1 MLSIDKN
8 SFKRDYNN
16 KFVQLHG
23 KELKEGNN
31 QQKYEALGSLVRDY
45 VISTWMDTNNRYNQT
60 GEKQVYYFS
69 MEFLLGRLLGD
80 FLLNLG
86 IRDICREALS
96 ELDIDLEEIENL
108 EHDQG
113 LGNGGLG
120 RLAAC
125 FLDSIATLG
134 LNGDGVGLN
143 YHYGLFKQVFKDH
156 KQTAEKNP
164 WITPESWLN
173 KSNIKFDVLFGGFK
187 VTSTLYDI
195 DVRTINY
202 HIKKIFSDSELQE
215 NSVIQKFRI
224 TAADGKT
231 YNTNHYS
238 LEMIIAV
245 GFKVNSERA
254 VQFRKWVNQIAKDYT
269 IKGWVM
275 DDERLKRGTYLTEKY
290 FDEQLERIR
299 EIRASERKFYQKI
312 TDLYATAIDYD
323 RNSATTKRFYATV
336 QNKMHY
342 AVHGHTAAEM
352 IVERADHTKEH
363 MGLTTWA
370 DAPDGK
376 IKKSD
381 VIIAKNYLSQDEMKQ
396 LNRMVTAYLD
406 FAENMTLRHIPLTMQ
421 DWEKRLNSFIEMF
434 DYGILQDAGKV
445 SAEIAKLH
453 AETEFEKYRVIQD
466 SLFMSD
472 FDRYMLE
479 LEESVKK

>member
-1 MLSIDKN
+1 MAKKKDEITIRSSAAEYLTYVASVGD
-8 SFKRDYNN
+8 
-16 KFVQLHG
+16 
-23 KELKEGNN
+23 
-31 QQKYEALGSLVRDY
+31 QQDSVEMRYED
-45 VISTWMDTNNRYNQT
+45 
-60 GEKQVYYFS
+60 
-69 MEFLLGRLLGD
+69 
-80 FLLNLG
+80 
-86 IRDICREALS
+86 
-96 ELDIDLEEIENL
+96 EN
-108 EHDQG
+108 
-113 LGNGGLG
+113 
-120 RLAAC
+120 
-125 FLDSIATLG
+125 I
-134 LNGDGVGLN
+134 
-143 YHYGLFKQVFKDH
+143 
-156 KQTAEKNP
+156 
-164 WITPESWLN
+164 WLTQ
-173 KSNIKFDVLFGGFK
+173 KMMA
-187 VTSTLYDI
+187 TLYDV
-195 DVRTINY
+195 DVRTINE
-202 HIKKIFSDSELQE
+202 HIKKIYSDSELE
-215 NSVIQKFRI
+215 EDSTVRNFRI
-224 TAADGKT
+224 VQTEGSRQVTRDTKH
-231 YNTNHYS
+231 YN
-238 LEMIIAV
+238 LQMIIAV

-254 VQFRKWVNQIAKDYT
+254 VQFRKCVNQIAKDYT

-323 RNSATTKRFYATV
+323 KNSATTRRFYATV

-342 AVHGHTAAEM
+342 AVHGHTAAEL

-381 VIIAKNYLSQDEMKQ
+381 VTVAKNYLSQDEMKQ

-406 FAENMTLRHIPLTMQ
+406 FAENMTLRHIPFTMQ

-466 SLFMSD
+466 RLFMSD

-479 LEESVKK
+479 LEESEKK

>member
-1 MLSIDKN
+1 MKKKKGEITIRSSAAEYLTYVASVGD
-8 SFKRDYNN
+8 
-16 KFVQLHG
+16 
-23 KELKEGNN
+23 
-31 QQKYEALGSLVRDY
+31 QQ
-45 VISTWMDTNNRYNQT
+45 
-60 GEKQVYYFS
+60 
-69 MEFLLGRLLGD
+69 
-80 FLLNLG
+80 
-86 IRDICREALS
+86 
-96 ELDIDLEEIENL
+96 
-108 EHDQG
+108 
-113 LGNGGLG
+113 
-120 RLAAC
+120 
-125 FLDSIATLG
+125 DSIEMRYEDE
-134 LNGDGVGLN
+134 N
-143 YHYGLFKQVFKDH
+143 
-156 KQTAEKNP
+156 
-164 WITPESWLN
+164 IWLTQ
-173 KSNIKFDVLFGGFK
+173 KMMA
-187 VTSTLYDI
+187 TLYDV
-195 DVRTINY
+195 DVRTINE
-202 HIKKIFSDSELQE
+202 HIKKIYSDSELE
-215 NSVIQKFRI
+215 EDATIRNFRI
-224 TAADGKT
+224 VQTEGTRQVTRDTK
-231 YNTNHYS
+231 HYS
-238 LEMIIAV
+238 LQMIIAV
-245 GFKVNSERA
+245 GFKVNSECA

-323 RNSATTKRFYATV
+323 KNSATTRRFYATV

-342 AVHGHTAAEM
+342 AVHGHTAAEL

-370 DAPDGK
+370 DAPEGK

-381 VIIAKNYLSQDEMKQ
+381 VTVAKNYLSQDEMKQ

-466 SLFMSD
+466 RLFMSD
-472 FDRYMLE
+472 FDKYMLE
-479 LEESVKK
+479 LEENAKNKD

>member
-1 MLSIDKN
+1 MVKKKDEITIRSSAAEYLTYVASVGD
-8 SFKRDYNN
+8 
-16 KFVQLHG
+16 
-23 KELKEGNN
+23 
-31 QQKYEALGSLVRDY
+31 QQDNIEMRYED
-45 VISTWMDTNNRYNQT
+45 
-60 GEKQVYYFS
+60 
-69 MEFLLGRLLGD
+69 
-80 FLLNLG
+80 
-86 IRDICREALS
+86 
-96 ELDIDLEEIENL
+96 EN
-108 EHDQG
+108 
-113 LGNGGLG
+113 
-120 RLAAC
+120 
-125 FLDSIATLG
+125 I
-134 LNGDGVGLN
+134 
-143 YHYGLFKQVFKDH
+143 
-156 KQTAEKNP
+156 
-164 WITPESWLN
+164 WLTQ
-173 KSNIKFDVLFGGFK
+173 KMMA
-187 VTSTLYDI
+187 TLYDV
-195 DVRTINY
+195 DVRTINE
-202 HIKKIFSDSELQE
+202 HIKKIYSDSELEE
-215 NSVIQKFRI
+215 NSTIRNFRI
-224 TAADGKT
+224 VQTEGSRQVTRDTK
-231 YNTNHYS
+231 HYS
-238 LEMIIAV
+238 LQMIIAV

-323 RNSATTKRFYATV
+323 KNSATTRRFYATV

-342 AVHGHTAAEM
+342 AVHGHTAAEL

-370 DAPDGK
+370 DAPEGK

-381 VIIAKNYLSQDEMKQ
+381 VTVAKNYLSQDEMKQ

-466 SLFMSD
+466 RLFMSD
-472 FDRYMLE
+472 FDKYMLE
-479 LEESVKK
+479 LEETTKK

>member
-1 MLSIDKN
+1 M
-8 SFKRDYNN
+8 R
-16 KFVQLHG
+16 
-23 KELKEGNN
+23 NN
-31 QQKYEALGSLVRDY
+31 QKEPSYLKKKKDEVTIRSSAAEYLTY
-45 VISTWMDTNNRYNQT
+45 VASI
-60 GEKQVYYFS
+60 
-69 MEFLLGRLLGD
+69 GD
-80 FLLNLG
+80 
-86 IRDICREALS
+86 
-96 ELDIDLEEIENL
+96 
-108 EHDQG
+108 QQ
-113 LGNGGLG
+113 
-120 RLAAC
+120 
-125 FLDSIATLG
+125 DSIEMRYEDE
-134 LNGDGVGLN
+134 N
-143 YHYGLFKQVFKDH
+143 
-156 KQTAEKNP
+156 
-164 WITPESWLN
+164 IWLTQ
-173 KSNIKFDVLFGGFK
+173 KMMA
-187 VTSTLYDI
+187 TLYDV
-195 DVRTINY
+195 DVRTINE
-202 HIKKIFSDSELQE
+202 HIKKIYSDSELE
-215 NSVIQKFRI
+215 EDSTIRNFRI
-224 TAADGKT
+224 VQTEGSRQVTRDTKH
-231 YNTNHYS
+231 YN
-238 LEMIIAV
+238 LQMIIAV

-323 RNSATTKRFYATV
+323 KNAATTRRFYATV

-342 AVHGHTAAEM
+342 AVHGHTAAEL

-381 VIIAKNYLSQDEMKQ
+381 VTIAKNYLSQDEMKQ

-466 SLFMSD
+466 RLFMSD

-479 LEESVKK
+479 LEESAKK

>member
-1 MLSIDKN
+1 MAKKKDEITIRSSAAEYLTYVASVGD
-8 SFKRDYNN
+8 
-16 KFVQLHG
+16 
-23 KELKEGNN
+23 
-31 QQKYEALGSLVRDY
+31 QQ
-45 VISTWMDTNNRYNQT
+45 
-60 GEKQVYYFS
+60 
-69 MEFLLGRLLGD
+69 
-80 FLLNLG
+80 
-86 IRDICREALS
+86 
-96 ELDIDLEEIENL
+96 
-108 EHDQG
+108 
-113 LGNGGLG
+113 
-120 RLAAC
+120 
-125 FLDSIATLG
+125 DSIEMRYEDE
-134 LNGDGVGLN
+134 N
-143 YHYGLFKQVFKDH
+143 
-156 KQTAEKNP
+156 
-164 WITPESWLN
+164 IWLTQ
-173 KSNIKFDVLFGGFK
+173 KMMA
-187 VTSTLYDI
+187 TLYDV
-195 DVRTINY
+195 DVRTINE
-202 HIKKIFSDSELQE
+202 HIKKIYSDSELE
-215 NSVIQKFRI
+215 EDATIRNFRI
-224 TAADGKT
+224 VQTEGSRQVTRDTK
-231 YNTNHYS
+231 HYS
-238 LEMIIAV
+238 LQMIIAV

-323 RNSATTKRFYATV
+323 KNAATTRRFYATV

-342 AVHGHTAAEM
+342 AVHGHTAAEL

-370 DAPDGK
+370 DAPEGK

-381 VIIAKNYLSQDEMKQ
+381 VTVAKNYLSQDEMKQ

-406 FAENMTLRHIPLTMQ
+406 FAENMALRHIPLTMQ
-421 DWEKRLNSFIEMF
+421 DWEMRLNSFIEMF

-466 SLFMSD
+466 RLFMSD

-479 LEESVKK
+479 LEESAKK

>member
-1 MLSIDKN
+1 M
-8 SFKRDYNN
+8 R
-16 KFVQLHG
+16 
-23 KELKEGNN
+23 NN
-31 QQKYEALGSLVRDY
+31 QKEPSYLKKKKDEVTIRSSAAEYLTY
-45 VISTWMDTNNRYNQT
+45 VASI
-60 GEKQVYYFS
+60 
-69 MEFLLGRLLGD
+69 GD
-80 FLLNLG
+80 
-86 IRDICREALS
+86 
-96 ELDIDLEEIENL
+96 
-108 EHDQG
+108 QQ
-113 LGNGGLG
+113 
-120 RLAAC
+120 
-125 FLDSIATLG
+125 DSIEMRYEDE
-134 LNGDGVGLN
+134 N
-143 YHYGLFKQVFKDH
+143 
-156 KQTAEKNP
+156 
-164 WITPESWLN
+164 IWLTQ
-173 KSNIKFDVLFGGFK
+173 KMMA
-187 VTSTLYDI
+187 TLYDV
-195 DVRTINY
+195 DVRTINE
-202 HIKKIFSDSELQE
+202 HIKKIYSDSELE
-215 NSVIQKFRI
+215 EDSTIRNFRI
-224 TAADGKT
+224 VQTEGSRQVTRDTKH
-231 YNTNHYS
+231 YN
-238 LEMIIAV
+238 LQMIIAV

-323 RNSATTKRFYATV
+323 KNAATTRRFYATV

-342 AVHGHTAAEM
+342 AVHGHTAAEL

-381 VIIAKNYLSQDEMKQ
+381 VTVAKNYLSQDEMKQ

-421 DWEKRLNSFIEMF
+421 DWEMRLNSFIEMF

-466 SLFMSD
+466 RLFMSD

-479 LEESVKK
+479 LEESAKK

>member
-1 MLSIDKN
+1 MAKKKDEITIRSSAAEYLTYVASVGD
-8 SFKRDYNN
+8 
-16 KFVQLHG
+16 
-23 KELKEGNN
+23 
-31 QQKYEALGSLVRDY
+31 QQ
-45 VISTWMDTNNRYNQT
+45 
-60 GEKQVYYFS
+60 
-69 MEFLLGRLLGD
+69 
-80 FLLNLG
+80 
-86 IRDICREALS
+86 
-96 ELDIDLEEIENL
+96 
-108 EHDQG
+108 
-113 LGNGGLG
+113 
-120 RLAAC
+120 
-125 FLDSIATLG
+125 DSIEMRYEDE
-134 LNGDGVGLN
+134 N
-143 YHYGLFKQVFKDH
+143 
-156 KQTAEKNP
+156 
-164 WITPESWLN
+164 IWLTQ
-173 KSNIKFDVLFGGFK
+173 KMMA
-187 VTSTLYDI
+187 TLYDV
-195 DVRTINY
+195 DVRTINE
-202 HIKKIFSDSELQE
+202 HIKKIYSDSELE
-215 NSVIQKFRI
+215 EDSTIRNFRI
-224 TAADGKT
+224 VQTEGSRQVTRDTKH
-231 YNTNHYS
+231 YN
-238 LEMIIAV
+238 LQMIIAV

-323 RNSATTKRFYATV
+323 KNAAMTRRFYSTV

-342 AVHGHTAAEM
+342 AVHGHTVAEL

-363 MGLTTWA
+363 MGLTTWE
-370 DAPDGK
+370 DAPEGK

-381 VIIAKNYLSQDEMKQ
+381 VTVAKNYLSQDEMKQ

-466 SLFMSD
+466 RLFMSD
-472 FDRYMLE
+472 FDKFMLE
-479 LEESVKK
+479 LEENTKK

>member
-1 MLSIDKN
+1 MAKKKDEITIRSSAAEYLTYVASVGD
-8 SFKRDYNN
+8 
-16 KFVQLHG
+16 
-23 KELKEGNN
+23 
-31 QQKYEALGSLVRDY
+31 QQ
-45 VISTWMDTNNRYNQT
+45 
-60 GEKQVYYFS
+60 
-69 MEFLLGRLLGD
+69 
-80 FLLNLG
+80 
-86 IRDICREALS
+86 
-96 ELDIDLEEIENL
+96 
-108 EHDQG
+108 
-113 LGNGGLG
+113 
-120 RLAAC
+120 
-125 FLDSIATLG
+125 DSIEMRYEDE
-134 LNGDGVGLN
+134 N
-143 YHYGLFKQVFKDH
+143 
-156 KQTAEKNP
+156 
-164 WITPESWLN
+164 IWLTQ
-173 KSNIKFDVLFGGFK
+173 KMMA
-187 VTSTLYDI
+187 TLYD
-195 DVRTINY
+195 VGLPTINE
-202 HIKKIFSDSELQE
+202 HIKKIYADSELE
-215 NSVIQKFRI
+215 EAATIRNFRI
-224 TAADGKT
+224 VQTEGSRQVTRDTKH
-231 YNTNHYS
+231 YN
-238 LEMIIAV
+238 LQMIIAV

-323 RNSATTKRFYATV
+323 KNSATTRRFYATV

-342 AVHGHTAAEM
+342 AVHGHTAAEL

-381 VIIAKNYLSQDEMKQ
+381 VTIAKNYLSQDEMKQ

-445 SAEIAKLH
+445 TAEIAKLH

-466 SLFMSD
+466 RLFMSD

-479 LEESVKK
+479 LEESAKK

>member
-1 MLSIDKN
+1 MAKKKDEITIRSSAAEYLTYVASVGD
-8 SFKRDYNN
+8 
-16 KFVQLHG
+16 
-23 KELKEGNN
+23 
-31 QQKYEALGSLVRDY
+31 QQ
-45 VISTWMDTNNRYNQT
+45 
-60 GEKQVYYFS
+60 
-69 MEFLLGRLLGD
+69 
-80 FLLNLG
+80 
-86 IRDICREALS
+86 
-96 ELDIDLEEIENL
+96 
-108 EHDQG
+108 
-113 LGNGGLG
+113 
-120 RLAAC
+120 
-125 FLDSIATLG
+125 DSIEMRYEDE
-134 LNGDGVGLN
+134 N
-143 YHYGLFKQVFKDH
+143 
-156 KQTAEKNP
+156 
-164 WITPESWLN
+164 IWLTQ
-173 KSNIKFDVLFGGFK
+173 KMMA
-187 VTSTLYDI
+187 TLYDV
-195 DVRTINY
+195 DVRTINE
-202 HIKKIFSDSELQE
+202 HIKKIYSDSELE
-215 NSVIQKFRI
+215 EDSTIRNFRI
-224 TAADGKT
+224 
-231 YNTNHYS
+231 
-238 LEMIIAV
+238 
-245 GFKVNSERA
+245 
-254 VQFRKWVNQIAKDYT
+254 VQTEGSRQVTRDTKDYT

-323 RNSATTKRFYATV
+323 KNAATTRRFYATV

-342 AVHGHTAAEM
+342 AVHGHTAAEL

-381 VIIAKNYLSQDEMKQ
+381 VTIAKNYLSQDEMKQ

-445 SAEIAKLH
+445 TAEIAKLH

-466 SLFMSD
+466 RLFMSD

-479 LEESVKK
+479 LEESAKK

>member
-1 MLSIDKN
+1 MAKKKDEITIRSSAAEYLTYVASVGD
-8 SFKRDYNN
+8 
-16 KFVQLHG
+16 
-23 KELKEGNN
+23 
-31 QQKYEALGSLVRDY
+31 QQ
-45 VISTWMDTNNRYNQT
+45 
-60 GEKQVYYFS
+60 
-69 MEFLLGRLLGD
+69 
-80 FLLNLG
+80 
-86 IRDICREALS
+86 
-96 ELDIDLEEIENL
+96 
-108 EHDQG
+108 
-113 LGNGGLG
+113 
-120 RLAAC
+120 
-125 FLDSIATLG
+125 DSIEMRYEDE
-134 LNGDGVGLN
+134 N
-143 YHYGLFKQVFKDH
+143 
-156 KQTAEKNP
+156 
-164 WITPESWLN
+164 IWLTQ
-173 KSNIKFDVLFGGFK
+173 KMMA
-187 VTSTLYDI
+187 TLYDV
-195 DVRTINY
+195 DVRTINE
-202 HIKKIFSDSELQE
+202 HIKKIYSDSELE
-215 NSVIQKFRI
+215 EDSTIRNFRI
-224 TAADGKT
+224 VQTEGSRQVTRDTK
-231 YNTNHYS
+231 HYS
-238 LEMIIAV
+238 LQMIIAV

-323 RNSATTKRFYATV
+323 KNSATTRRFYATV

-342 AVHGHTAAEM
+342 AVHGHTAAEL

-370 DAPDGK
+370 DAPEGK

-381 VIIAKNYLSQDEMKQ
+381 VTVAKNYLSQDEMKQ

-466 SLFMSD
+466 RLFMSD

-479 LEESVKK
+479 LEESAKK

>member
-1 MLSIDKN
+1 MAKKKDEITIRSSAAEYLTYVASVGD
-8 SFKRDYNN
+8 
-16 KFVQLHG
+16 
-23 KELKEGNN
+23 
-31 QQKYEALGSLVRDY
+31 QQ
-45 VISTWMDTNNRYNQT
+45 
-60 GEKQVYYFS
+60 
-69 MEFLLGRLLGD
+69 
-80 FLLNLG
+80 
-86 IRDICREALS
+86 
-96 ELDIDLEEIENL
+96 
-108 EHDQG
+108 
-113 LGNGGLG
+113 
-120 RLAAC
+120 
-125 FLDSIATLG
+125 DSIEMRYEDE
-134 LNGDGVGLN
+134 N
-143 YHYGLFKQVFKDH
+143 
-156 KQTAEKNP
+156 
-164 WITPESWLN
+164 IWLTQ
-173 KSNIKFDVLFGGFK
+173 KMMAI
-187 VTSTLYDI
+187 LYDV
-195 DVRTINY
+195 DVRTINE
-202 HIKKIFSDSELQE
+202 HIKKIYSDSELE
-215 NSVIQKFRI
+215 EESTIRNFRI
-224 TAADGKT
+224 VQTEGSRQVTRDTK
-231 YNTNHYS
+231 HYS
-238 LEMIIAV
+238 LQMIIAV

-323 RNSATTKRFYATV
+323 KNSATTRRFYATV

-342 AVHGHTAAEM
+342 AVHGHTAAEL

-381 VIIAKNYLSQDEMKQ
+381 VTVAKNYLSQDEMKQ

-466 SLFMSD
+466 RLFMSD
-472 FDRYMLE
+472 FDKYMLE
-479 LEESVKK
+479 LEESAKK

>member
-1 MLSIDKN
+1 MAKKKDEITIRSSAAEYLTYVASVGD
-8 SFKRDYNN
+8 
-16 KFVQLHG
+16 
-23 KELKEGNN
+23 
-31 QQKYEALGSLVRDY
+31 QQ
-45 VISTWMDTNNRYNQT
+45 
-60 GEKQVYYFS
+60 
-69 MEFLLGRLLGD
+69 
-80 FLLNLG
+80 
-86 IRDICREALS
+86 
-96 ELDIDLEEIENL
+96 
-108 EHDQG
+108 
-113 LGNGGLG
+113 
-120 RLAAC
+120 
-125 FLDSIATLG
+125 DSIEMRYEDE
-134 LNGDGVGLN
+134 N
-143 YHYGLFKQVFKDH
+143 
-156 KQTAEKNP
+156 
-164 WITPESWLN
+164 IWLTQ
-173 KSNIKFDVLFGGFK
+173 KMMA
-187 VTSTLYDI
+187 TLYDV
-195 DVRTINY
+195 DVRTINE
-202 HIKKIFSDSELQE
+202 HIKKIYSDSELE
-215 NSVIQKFRI
+215 EDATIRNFRI
-224 TAADGKT
+224 VQTEGSRQVTRDTKH
-231 YNTNHYS
+231 YN
-238 LEMIIAV
+238 LQMIIAV

-323 RNSATTKRFYATV
+323 KNSAMTRRFYATV

-342 AVHGHTAAEM
+342 AVHGHTAAEL
-352 IVERADHTKEH
+352 IVSRADHTKEH

-370 DAPDGK
+370 DAPEGK

-381 VIIAKNYLSQDEMKQ
+381 ITVAKNYLSQDEMKQ

-466 SLFMSD
+466 RLFMSD
-472 FDRYMLE
+472 FDKYMLE
-479 LEESVKK
+479 LEENTKK

>member
-1 MLSIDKN
+1 MAKKKDEITIRSSAAEYLTYVASVGD
-8 SFKRDYNN
+8 
-16 KFVQLHG
+16 
-23 KELKEGNN
+23 
-31 QQKYEALGSLVRDY
+31 QQ
-45 VISTWMDTNNRYNQT
+45 
-60 GEKQVYYFS
+60 
-69 MEFLLGRLLGD
+69 
-80 FLLNLG
+80 
-86 IRDICREALS
+86 
-96 ELDIDLEEIENL
+96 
-108 EHDQG
+108 
-113 LGNGGLG
+113 
-120 RLAAC
+120 
-125 FLDSIATLG
+125 DSIEMCYEDE
-134 LNGDGVGLN
+134 N
-143 YHYGLFKQVFKDH
+143 
-156 KQTAEKNP
+156 
-164 WITPESWLN
+164 IWLTQ
-173 KSNIKFDVLFGGFK
+173 KMMA
-187 VTSTLYDI
+187 TLYD
-195 DVRTINY
+195 VGLPTINE
-202 HIKKIFSDSELQE
+202 HIKKIYADSELE
-215 NSVIQKFRI
+215 ESATIRNFRI
-224 TAADGKT
+224 VQTEGSRQVTRDTKH
-231 YNTNHYS
+231 YN
-238 LEMIIAV
+238 LQMIIAV

-323 RNSATTKRFYATV
+323 KNAATTRRFYATV

-342 AVHGHTAAEM
+342 AVHGHTAAEL

-381 VIIAKNYLSQDEMKQ
+381 VTVAKNYLSQDEMKQ

-466 SLFMSD
+466 RLFMSD
-472 FDRYMLE
+472 FDKYMLE
-479 LEESVKK
+479 LEENTKK